1 MNTIKFIDLFAGI
14 GGLRSGFEQAFKSL
28 DIKTECVMTS
38 EIKEHAIEV
47 LKENYSHGKFV
58 GDITKVQN
66 EDIPDF
72 DFLLAGFPCQAFS
85 SAGKRLGFLDT
96 RGTLFFEVER
106 IIKSKQPYGFLLEN
120 VEGLVNHDKED
131 KTRPIGRTLETI
143 LESLRTLGYKVSWEV
158 LDSQDFNVPQS
169 RKRIFIIGTKD
180 TKISLKNFPPIKAK
194 LKDVLDHGLETI
206 DSTFTRALLSHY
218 SIKDILGKSIKDKRG
233 GKNNIHSWDIE
244 LKGAV
249 TTEQKELLNALL
261 KARRN
266 KKWADII
273 GIKWMDGM
281 PLTLQQ
287 IETFYQHSHLESML
301 EDLVQKGYLK
311 FEHPKDVLNG
321 SNVRT
326 PRTDLPK
333 GYNIV
338 AGKLSFEFSA
348 ILDPNS
354 IAPTIV
360 ATDVNKLGV
369 VDGEGIRQL
378 TEKECARLFGFSD
391 DFVFGLEKKEQI
403 FDLLGNTVVINVA
416 KAVSE
421 RLSNA
426 YLGNPKDYFVDENN
440 EVDSA
445 PLKEYDLF
453 TYKEYIASK

>member
-1 MNTIKFIDLFAGI
+1 MTKIKFIDLFAGI
-14 GGLRSGFEQAFKSL
+14 GGLRSGFEQAFNDLK
-28 DIKTECVMTS
+28 IETECVMTS
-38 EIKEHAIEV
+38 EIKEHAIKV
-47 LKENYSHGKFV
+47 LEQNYSHKKFV
-58 GDITKVQN
+58 GDITKVSN
-66 EDIPDF
+66 EEIPNF

-106 IIKSKQPYGFLLEN
+106 IIKAKKPYGFLLEN

-143 LESLRTLGYKVSWEV
+143 LESLRSLGYKVSWEV

-169 RKRIFIIGTKD
+169 RKRVFIIGTKD
-180 TKISLKNFPPIKAK
+180 TKISLKNFTPGKAK
-194 LKDVLDHGLETI
+194 LKDVLESGIETI
-206 DSTFTRALLSHY
+206 NSTFTKALLSHY
-218 SIKDILGKSIKDKRG
+218 SLKDILGKSIKDKRG

-244 LKGAV
+244 LKGTV
-249 TTEQKELLNALL
+249 TQEQNELLNALI

-266 KKWADII
+266 KKWADVI

-287 IETFYQHSHLESML
+287 IETFYQHPQLESML
-301 EDLVQKGYLK
+301 DDLVEKGYLK
-311 FEHPKDVLNG
+311 FEHPKDVLEN

-391 DFVFGLEKKEQI
+391 DFIFGLDKKEEI

-421 RLSNA
+421 RLANA
-426 YLGNPKDYFVDENN
+426 YLGNPQDYFIEENGALAP
-440 EVDSA
+440 E

-453 TYKEYIASK
+453 TYKDFIASN